1 MVLFELAGLIMEG
14 IRDGTEKAYLEYLE
28 DELRKLRWAYEQ
40 GQIARK
46 DFEKRQPLLT
56 RLITIYRE
64 ATEKGPSPIADISF
78 Q

>member
-1 MVLFELAGLIMEG
+1 MVLFELAGLIMQG
-14 IRDGTEKAYLEYLE
+14 ICDGAEKAYLEYLE
-28 DELRKLRWAYEQ
+28 DELRKLRYAYEQ
-40 GQIARK
+40 KQISRE

-64 ATEKGPSPIADISF
+64 AAEKKPPPIADISF